1 MDKKSERT
9 EKSRQRSARYRI
21 TKVTTRAGDEG
32 MSQLVG
38 GRRVPKNDPRLA
50 AYGAVDEI
58 QVAIGAA
65 RDALRAATLAHPG
78 QSPPLLAALEPHL
91 IYLQNLLFT
100 LCADLATRLEDR
112 WAEMPLPT
120 PADLRYMEAL
130 IGELNAGLAP
140 LQDFMLPGGHPAATA
155 CHVCRV
161 VCRRAERELETLA
174 AAEPIGELSRPI
186 LNRLSDLFYV
196 LARRVAHELE
206 RAGLASPELIW
217 RRGLPTP
224 PLPKCK

>member
-1 MDKKSERT
+1 MDPKREET
-9 EKSRQRSARYRI
+9 EKAPRKTARYRI
-21 TKVTTRAGDEG
+21 TRVYTRAGDEG
-32 MSQLVG
+32 MTQLVG
-38 GRRVPKNDPRLA
+38 GRRVPKNHPRLA

-65 RDALRAATLAHPG
+65 RDALRAAVLAHPG
-78 QSPPLLAALEPHL
+78 VAPPLLAALEPHL

-112 WAEMPLPT
+112 WPEMPLPT
-120 PADLRYMEAL
+120 PADVKYMETL
-130 IGELNAGLAP
+130 IDALNAGLAP
-140 LQDFMLPGGHPAATA
+140 LKDFMLPGGHPAATA

-174 AAEPIGELSRPI
+174 AAEPIGELTRPI

-196 LARRVAHELE
+196 LARRVAHDLE
-206 RAGLASPELIW
+206 RAGLASPERIW
-217 RRGLPTP
+217 RRDLPRP